1 MEYDKDKIDDM
12 TLALLWLVM
21 WDDDFGTGAWKG
33 FDWET
38 MNRLYQ
44 KGLIHDPKGKSKFVA
59 ITPEGRKKA
68 EDLFR
73 NHFVNKE

>member
-21 WDDDFGTGAWKG
+21 WDDDFGAGAWKG

-44 KGLIHDPKGKSKFVA
+44 KGLIHDPKGKSKSVA
-59 ITPEGRKKA
+59 ITPEGHNKA
-68 EDLFR
+68 KDLFR